1 MKNVSRRNVVRS
13 AGWAAPAVVAAT
25 AIPAYAASS
34 SLPPIDFNGNSRVV
48 RTSSRQLQIRS
59 NPRLGYGARVFNAKT
74 TDVVSAISI
83 TYWLPVAN
91 MTFSSYPVADVSS
104 ADTASWSVP
113 APGSYATKTHGGYT
127 WYPYTMTY
135 QGSLNLVAGENLF
148 PTYSFL
154 SSGAFTDSLD
164 GQYYDYQIDVT
175 INGELRSKYGNVATQ
190 TFA

>member
-13 AGWAAPAVVAAT
+13 AGWVAPAVVAAT
-25 AIPAYAASS
+25 AIPAYAVSS
-34 SLPPIDFNGNSRVV
+34 TLPPTDFIGNSRVV
-48 RTSSRQLQIRS
+48 RTSTQQLQIRS
-59 NPRLGYGARVFNAKT
+59 NPSLGYGARIFNAKT

-83 TYWLPVAN
+83 TYWLPQEN
-91 MTFSSYPVADVSS
+91 LTFSSYPVSGVSS
-104 ADTASWSVP
+104 ADISAWSVP

-154 SSGAFTDSLD
+154 TNESFTNSLS